1 MDQQRKHTE
10 VARDHLQRSSSE
22 EIHRRQRGAFDS
34 TVAVA
39 LLENGFVA
47 SLGQNK

>member
-1 MDQQRKHTE
+1 MFFG
-10 VARDHLQRSSSE
+10 E

-39 LLENGFVA
+39 LLESGFSRVT
-47 SLGQNK
+47 